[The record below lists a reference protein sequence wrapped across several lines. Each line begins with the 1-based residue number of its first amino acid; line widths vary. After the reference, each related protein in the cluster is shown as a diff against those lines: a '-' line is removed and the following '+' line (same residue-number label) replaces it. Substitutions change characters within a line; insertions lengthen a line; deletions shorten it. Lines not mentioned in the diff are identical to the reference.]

1 MRVGP
6 TEMTKMV
13 HTLVE
18 EVVKEQRFQVRR
30 LGVGSGDI
38 TKEDGLE
45 GQGEHESPFP
55 NCAAE

>member
-1 MRVGP
+1 
-6 TEMTKMV
+6 MTKMV

-45 GQGEHESPFP
+45 GQGAHESPFL